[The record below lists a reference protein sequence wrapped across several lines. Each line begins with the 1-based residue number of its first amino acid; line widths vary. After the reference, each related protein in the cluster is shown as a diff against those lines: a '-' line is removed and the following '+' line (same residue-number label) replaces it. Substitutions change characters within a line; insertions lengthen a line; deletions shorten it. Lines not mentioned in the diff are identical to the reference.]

1 MSVEDKIKTLEMA
14 MAVVFTET
22 DDFDF
27 VNLPETGLEPFDKA
41 VKNYAAKLTQRIEND

>member
-14 MAVVFTET
+14 MFAET

-27 VNLPETGLEPFDKA
+27 VNLPETDLEPFDKA